1 MRLCVLVLVQIA
13 DFLLV
18 KVRLHFVSFFIVVNF
33 VFVVWEATF
42 DCLGFH
48 RFLVYYGVDPVLPV
62 VVQVLVLVIEG
73 VVDVVAGVF
82 LVLEFY
88 TAARL
93 VEAWL
98 RLDRHLR
105 FHALRLEEGV
115 LVS

>member
-1 MRLCVLVLVQIA
+1 M
-13 DFLLV
+13 
-18 KVRLHFVSFFIVVNF
+18 
-33 VFVVWEATF
+33 
-42 DCLGFH
+42 
-48 RFLVYYGVDPVLPV
+48 
-62 VVQVLVLVIEG
+62 LVLVIEG